1 MGIQAIITL
10 ISYLFFILLAFWCIQ
25 AIPFHKFM
33 GRFESQAKMLIVLL
47 SIALGYTVASFFLR
61 FDYGNSELNFF
72 SALEG

>member
-47 SIALGYTVASFFLR
+47 SIALVYTVASFFLGLITAIQNLTFLVR
-61 FDYGNSELNFF
+61 
-72 SALEG
+72 